1 MIRNFKIGAKLALA
15 FGVLLL
21 IFAGVG
27 ALSWF
32 NMGEVSREARSLAD
46 EYVPEMVVANRVQ
59 STVQELMYE
68 IRGYGYTYDRTFLE
82 AGRRAAESARAAL
95 GEAAALAGKYPAL
108 LTLRADAAK
117 ALSGLDEYVKLMDDT
132 EKTVEIMNA
141 LRNRGT
147 DGERAF
153 FENAENYVQSQEQA
167 LEREF
172 GESTLQSELSDRLQ
186 KIVLGNALIGL
197 GNLVRVAN
205 YRGQAQRNPVLL
217 EEGLQHFSEV
227 ESTLERLK
235 AMTFQRVNI
244 EQLDAVMKAG
254 TEYRSV
260 MAEILA
266 AWRRLDEINARRVET
281 GRSILALADEVVKA
295 GAANSQKI
303 ADHAVGSLASTISV
317 ILLSTA
323 AAVLLGAAIAFA
335 MTRSLTRPLNRV
347 TVLAGMAKEGDLSI
361 EREDF
366 RIVTR
371 DELGSMADA
380 LADMVRGQREMVRE
394 LKEKSVHLSA
404 LSEETAASTEEVTS
418 TTNEVAES
426 NAHLAEQTRKG
437 RENSIE
443 ASKVMLEMSSLIQIA
458 QSLAA
463 SADKN
468 SAEMSGAAEE
478 GRKTVA
484 QTVERMENIRLSV
497 EETEQLLSQ
506 LDTFSA
512 RIGVVGDTITGLADQ
527 TNLLAL
533 NAAIEAARAGEA
545 GRGFA
550 VVAEEVRKLAE
561 QSQQGA
567 REVAELVGKIL
578 DGTRSAVASMQ
589 KSRQGV
595 EEGVSIAH
603 VAGES
608 LERIGKAI
616 SSSVEDIRKIISTT
630 DEEVAKS
637 DKVISLI
644 DTTASV
650 MELTDDHV
658 QTLAASMEET
668 AAAMETVATSA
679 QEVSETS
686 EDMRR
691 MTERFKVDKDGGVL
705 SNKPAVV

>member
-108 LTLRADAAK
+108 VTLRADAAK

-153 FENAENYVQSQEQA
+153 FENTEKYVQSQEQA

-366 RIVTR
+366 HIVTR

-380 LADMVRGQREMVRE
+380 LADMVRGG
-394 LKEKSVHLSA
+394 S
-404 LSEETAASTEEVTS
+404 
-418 TTNEVAES
+418 
-426 NAHLAEQTRKG
+426 G
-437 RENSIE
+437 RW
-443 ASKVMLEMSSLIQIA
+443 
-458 QSLAA
+458 
-463 SADKN
+463 
-468 SAEMSGAAEE
+468 SG
-478 GRKTVA
+478 
-484 QTVERMENIRLSV
+484 S
-497 EETEQLLSQ
+497 
-506 LDTFSA
+506 
-512 RIGVVGDTITGLADQ
+512 
-527 TNLLAL
+527 
-533 NAAIEAARAGEA
+533 
-545 GRGFA
+545 
-550 VVAEEVRKLAE
+550 
-561 QSQQGA
+561 
-567 REVAELVGKIL
+567 
-578 DGTRSAVASMQ
+578 
-589 KSRQGV
+589 
-595 EEGVSIAH
+595 
-603 VAGES
+603 
-608 LERIGKAI
+608 
-616 SSSVEDIRKIISTT
+616 
-630 DEEVAKS
+630 
-637 DKVISLI
+637 
-644 DTTASV
+644 
-650 MELTDDHV
+650 
-658 QTLAASMEET
+658 
-668 AAAMETVATSA
+668 
-679 QEVSETS
+679 
-686 EDMRR
+686 
-691 MTERFKVDKDGGVL
+691 
-705 SNKPAVV
+705 